1 MEKAV
6 LKRAANACT
15 SVVFPVHSLPVTTT
29 LNNAGAD
36 VFGVDE
42 SVISKA
48 GIVFAG
54 DFSMT
59 GVNLLLVSWRISD

>member
-1 MEKAV
+1 MEKVA

-29 LNNAGAD
+29 LNNTGAD

-48 GIVFAG
+48 GIVFTEG
-54 DFSMT
+54 FSIFR
-59 GVNLLLVSWRISD
+59 VNLLLVSWRISN